1 MMACQR
7 GTGVSRNRTKS
18 GHGSTQIKVL
28 RIICCESLPV
38 RASGWSGRR
47 GVHVD
52 VEPGTKWGDP
62 GWVDSDWG
70 ADMAAQLAGTLTLH
84 ANPLVEGGRPRPPLG
99 GSTA

>member
-1 MMACQR
+1 M
-7 GTGVSRNRTKS
+7 
-18 GHGSTQIKVL
+18 
-28 RIICCESLPV
+28 
-38 RASGWSGRR
+38 
-47 GVHVD
+47 D